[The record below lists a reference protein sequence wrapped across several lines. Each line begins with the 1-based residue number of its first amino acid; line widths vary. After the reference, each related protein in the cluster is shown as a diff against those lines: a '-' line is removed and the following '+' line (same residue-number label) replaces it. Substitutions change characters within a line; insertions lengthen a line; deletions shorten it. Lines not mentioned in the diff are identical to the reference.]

1 MGAGVFSAP
10 PTEAG
15 RGFDCLPRALRDGG
29 PVGCRLQAFLPAWAA
44 ITDDKFVLSVIRNG
58 FVIGLTESLPGG
70 ALRAPTKA
78 GRRLFQAGI
87 ALEIASLLKKRAIE
101 RVSDQPR
108 LCLSPVFLVPKRS
121 GNQFIQPVHFRM
133 ETLAAILPM
142 LKRVDWAVSIDLSDA
157 YHHVPI
163 ARPSRRLLGFSFAG
177 RVYQYR
183 ALPFGLR
190 PAPRLFTRLISAV
203 AALLRGCGIRV
214 FCYLDDWL
222 IVADTPTPPHSTP
235 GFTLGLVQSLGFLI
249 NWEKSAL
256 TPTQHPVFLGAEI
269 DMPNQLA
276 RPTRERVGKILVAA
290 RALRA
295 RETAPA
301 RTWMQFLGY
310 LASLVEVLPDCRLYM
325 RPLQIHFLRFFGPT
339 WTCFHAWSRLP
350 ISFAPSWSGG
360 CGALFSRRA
369 GSSPYPTRD
378 YGDDRCVTAGMGG
391 GMRRTDGERGLVAP
405 LTSPAYKS
413 ARVQGRDVSVQTL
426 PVTTRGQGGV
436 DSDGQYHCRVVH
448 QQAGRNALDS
458 AQSAC
463 DPILELVSRTSHYPH
478 GILPPRGGEPGGG
491 FPIAGQGVAVR
502 VDVAPPGH
510 EPNSKG
516 IRPPS
521 GRPLCV
527 ESELP
532 DTAILLPI
540 EGSGSVES
548 GRIFLSLG
556 KHSGVCV
563 PPDSPHS
570 SCPPQDTGG
579 QDDGSVDSPLVAQ
592 EALVS
597 GIGESTGSTAQFPT
611 GSSGCNQ
618 AAVIPHA
625 AQEPDTV
632 APNCVAIVG
641 QESRDAGLSERAAEF
656 IAHSLR
662 ESTRESYD
670 SRLAG

>member
-1 MGAGVFSAP
+1 MRGPGYRFHSPPAG
-10 PTEAG
+10 
-15 RGFDCLPRALRDGG
+15 
-29 PVGCRLQAFLPAWAA
+29 
-44 ITDDKFVLSVIRNG
+44 
-58 FVIGLTESLPGG
+58 
-70 ALRAPTKA
+70 
-78 GRRLFQAGI
+78 
-87 ALEIASLLKKRAIE
+87 
-101 RVSDQPR
+101 
-108 LCLSPVFLVPKRS
+108 
-121 GNQFIQPVHFRM
+121 
-133 ETLAAILPM
+133 
-142 LKRVDWAVSIDLSDA
+142 
-157 YHHVPI
+157 
-163 ARPSRRLLGFSFAG
+163 
-177 RVYQYR
+177 
-183 ALPFGLR
+183 
-190 PAPRLFTRLISAV
+190 AV
-203 AALLRGCGIRV
+203 AAAPFSHAGQ
-214 FCYLDDWL
+214 
-222 IVADTPTPPHSTP
+222 AAH
-235 GFTLGLVQSLGFLI
+235 
-249 NWEKSAL
+249 L
-256 TPTQHPVFLGAEI
+256 T
-269 DMPNQLA
+269 
-276 RPTRERVGKILVAA
+276 
-290 RALRA
+290 
-295 RETAPA
+295 
-301 RTWMQFLGY
+301 
-310 LASLVEVLPDCRLYM
+310 
-325 RPLQIHFLRFFGPT
+325 
-339 WTCFHAWSRLP
+339 
-350 ISFAPSWSGG
+350 
-360 CGALFSRRA
+360 
-369 GSSPYPTRD
+369 PTRD

-413 ARVQGRDVSVQTL
+413 ARVQ
-426 PVTTRGQGGV
+426 
-436 DSDGQYHCRVVH
+436 YHCRVVH

-463 DPILELVSRTSHYPH
+463 DPILELSEWTLHPQVMSLFQKAL
-478 GILPPRGGEPGGG
+478 G
-491 FPIAGQGVAVR
+491 
-502 VDVAPPGH
+502 
-510 EPNSKG
+510 
-516 IRPPS
+516 PPS
-521 GRPLCV
+521 GRPPCV

-597 GIGESTGSTAQFPT
+597 GIGESTGSTAQIPT

>member
-1 MGAGVFSAP
+1 MGAGVFTAP

-121 GNQFIQPVHFRM
+121 GKSRMILNLKDINQFIQPVHFRM

-203 AALLRGCGIRV
+203 AAFLRGRGIRV

-222 IVADTPTPPHSTP
+222 IVANTPHRLIAHRD
-235 GFTLGLVQSLGFLI
+235 FTLGLVQSLGFLI

-325 RPLQIHFLRFFGPT
+325 RPLQIHFLRFFRPNVDPLSRAVPVTDFIRPQLERWLRRPFLTQGRQLTLPQPVIT
-339 WTCFHAWSRLP
+339 VTTDASLRGWGAVCGELMVSGDWSHLSRLP
-350 ISFAPSWSGG
+350 HINQLEFTVMLA
-360 CGALFSRRA
+360 CRRFQSLLA
-369 GSSPYPTRD
+369 GK
-378 YGDDRCVTAGMGG
+378 GVLIQ
-391 GMRRTDGERGLVAP
+391 TDNITVA
-405 LTSPAYKS
+405 SYIN
-413 ARVQGRDVSVQTL
+413 R
-426 PVTTRGQGGV
+426 QGGTH
-436 DSDGQYHCRVVH
+436 SIQLN
-448 QQAGRNALDS
+448 QLAT
-458 AQSAC
+458 
-463 DPILELVSRTSHYPH
+463 PILELVSRTSP
-478 GILPPRGGEPGGG
+478 LPPRHPTSQGRRTWWRISYRG
-491 FPIAGQGVAVR
+491 AGSCR
-502 VDVAPPGH
+502 
-510 EPNSKG
+510 
-516 IRPPS
+516 PS
-521 GRPLCV
+521 GRCTPR
-527 ESELP
+527 S
-532 DTAILLPI
+532 
-540 EGSGSVES
+540 
-548 GRIFLSLG
+548 
-556 KHSGVCV
+556 
-563 PPDSPHS
+563 
-570 SCPPQDTGG
+570 
-579 QDDGSVDSPLVAQ
+579 
-592 EALVS
+592 
-597 GIGESTGSTAQFPT
+597 
-611 GSSGCNQ
+611 
-618 AAVIPHA
+618 
-625 AQEPDTV
+625 
-632 APNCVAIVG
+632 
-641 QESRDAGLSERAAEF
+641 
-656 IAHSLR
+656 
-662 ESTRESYD
+662 
-670 SRLAG
+670 

>member
-1 MGAGVFSAP
+1 MAAAPFSHAG
-10 PTEAG
+10 
-15 RGFDCLPRALRDGG
+15 
-29 PVGCRLQAFLPAWAA
+29 QAAH
-44 ITDDKFVLSVIRNG
+44 
-58 FVIGLTESLPGG
+58 LT
-70 ALRAPTKA
+70 
-78 GRRLFQAGI
+78 
-87 ALEIASLLKKRAIE
+87 
-101 RVSDQPR
+101 
-108 LCLSPVFLVPKRS
+108 
-121 GNQFIQPVHFRM
+121 
-133 ETLAAILPM
+133 
-142 LKRVDWAVSIDLSDA
+142 
-157 YHHVPI
+157 
-163 ARPSRRLLGFSFAG
+163 
-177 RVYQYR
+177 
-183 ALPFGLR
+183 
-190 PAPRLFTRLISAV
+190 
-203 AALLRGCGIRV
+203 
-214 FCYLDDWL
+214 
-222 IVADTPTPPHSTP
+222 
-235 GFTLGLVQSLGFLI
+235 
-249 NWEKSAL
+249 
-256 TPTQHPVFLGAEI
+256 
-269 DMPNQLA
+269 
-276 RPTRERVGKILVAA
+276 
-290 RALRA
+290 
-295 RETAPA
+295 
-301 RTWMQFLGY
+301 
-310 LASLVEVLPDCRLYM
+310 
-325 RPLQIHFLRFFGPT
+325 
-339 WTCFHAWSRLP
+339 
-350 ISFAPSWSGG
+350 
-360 CGALFSRRA
+360 
-369 GSSPYPTRD
+369 PTRD

-405 LTSPAYKS
+405 LTSPSYKS

-426 PVTTRGQGGV
+426 PVTTRGRGGV

-448 QQAGRNALDS
+448 QQAGWNALDS

-510 EPNSKG
+510 EPNSEG

-597 GIGESTGSTAQFPT
+597 GIGESTGSTAQIPT

>member
-1 MGAGVFSAP
+1 MRGPGYRFHSPPAG
-10 PTEAG
+10 
-15 RGFDCLPRALRDGG
+15 
-29 PVGCRLQAFLPAWAA
+29 
-44 ITDDKFVLSVIRNG
+44 
-58 FVIGLTESLPGG
+58 
-70 ALRAPTKA
+70 
-78 GRRLFQAGI
+78 
-87 ALEIASLLKKRAIE
+87 
-101 RVSDQPR
+101 
-108 LCLSPVFLVPKRS
+108 
-121 GNQFIQPVHFRM
+121 
-133 ETLAAILPM
+133 
-142 LKRVDWAVSIDLSDA
+142 
-157 YHHVPI
+157 
-163 ARPSRRLLGFSFAG
+163 
-177 RVYQYR
+177 
-183 ALPFGLR
+183 
-190 PAPRLFTRLISAV
+190 AV
-203 AALLRGCGIRV
+203 AAAPFSHAGQ
-214 FCYLDDWL
+214 
-222 IVADTPTPPHSTP
+222 AAH
-235 GFTLGLVQSLGFLI
+235 
-249 NWEKSAL
+249 L
-256 TPTQHPVFLGAEI
+256 T
-269 DMPNQLA
+269 
-276 RPTRERVGKILVAA
+276 
-290 RALRA
+290 
-295 RETAPA
+295 
-301 RTWMQFLGY
+301 
-310 LASLVEVLPDCRLYM
+310 
-325 RPLQIHFLRFFGPT
+325 
-339 WTCFHAWSRLP
+339 
-350 ISFAPSWSGG
+350 
-360 CGALFSRRA
+360 
-369 GSSPYPTRD
+369 PTRD

-413 ARVQGRDVSVQTL
+413 ARVQ
-426 PVTTRGQGGV
+426 
-436 DSDGQYHCRVVH
+436 YHCRIVH

-478 GILPPRGGEPGGG
+478 GLLPPRGGEPGGG

-510 EPNSKG
+510 EPISEG

-521 GRPLCV
+521 GRPPCV

-597 GIGESTGSTAQFPT
+597 GIGESTGSTAQIPT